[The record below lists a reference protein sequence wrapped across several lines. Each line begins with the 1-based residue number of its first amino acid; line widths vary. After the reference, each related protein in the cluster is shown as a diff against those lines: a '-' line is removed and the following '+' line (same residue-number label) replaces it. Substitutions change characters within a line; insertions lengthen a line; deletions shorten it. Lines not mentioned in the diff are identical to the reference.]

1 MNRLFLFPMLFAL
14 TGLVFALTLGLS
26 PDTAHSAAPDDDD
39 DDEWEE
45 LTKAQLNWRHGPKNN
60 HLGVRLPAFEY
71 AKMIEPELGIPPV
84 VDLAAGVEVPIF
96 VDGKKYIGEFPRLT
110 NHGPIE
116 AGRLPSVFS
125 FSHEVVSA
133 RGSMQS

>member
-45 LTKAQLNWRHGPKNN
+45 LTEAQLNWRHGPKNN
-60 HLGVRLPAFEY
+60 HLGVRLPAFGY
-71 AKMIEPELGIPPV
+71 QSRISLPCYTYFFPAFRNIRGV
-84 VDLAAGVEVPIF
+84 AGV
-96 VDGKKYIGEFPRLT
+96 
-110 NHGPIE
+110 
-116 AGRLPSVFS
+116 AGAPATSG
-125 FSHEVVSA
+125 SH
-133 RGSMQS
+133 